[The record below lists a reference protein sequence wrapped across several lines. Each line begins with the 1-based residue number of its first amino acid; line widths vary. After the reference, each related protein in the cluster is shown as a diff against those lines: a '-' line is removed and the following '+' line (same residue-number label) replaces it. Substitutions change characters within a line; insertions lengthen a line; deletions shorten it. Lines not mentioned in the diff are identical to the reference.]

1 MLTIPVS
8 PASYNRSIRAHSTRS
23 FAKCLYSGRNYEDL
37 ASWLDAGEQHII
49 LPVTTRYP
57 MALLHDLS
65 PLSESVTTSLELGS
79 LKLLKA
85 YPRPLKDTGQI
96 LFLRGL
102 PSPNWI
108 SSIGGKYNIDPE
120 FFLHHLDFFVILPAR
135 AAFSFPGPRSS
146 SANIIRLC
154 VSTILS
160 HGNSVIIRGNEAL
173 QKRRKLDEE
182 MMSKYRR
189 HFRQETDP
197 GDSIVREFSTIDG
210 QYSILEQYI
219 SICVSKNGDGWMSK
233 CSCSASIILIHIL
246 TCQSSDM
253 AR

>member
-1 MLTIPVS
+1 
-8 PASYNRSIRAHSTRS
+8 
-23 FAKCLYSGRNYEDL
+23 
-37 ASWLDAGEQHII
+37 
-49 LPVTTRYP
+49 

-65 PLSESVTTSLELGS
+65 PPSESVAISLELGS
-79 LKLLKA
+79 LKNLEA

-102 PSPNWI
+102 PPPNWI

-120 FFLHHLDFFVILPAR
+120 FFLHHLDFFVTLPER

-160 HGNSVIIRGNEAL
+160 HGNSVLIHGNEAL
-173 QKRRKLDEE
+173 QRQRKLDEE
-182 MMSKYRR
+182 MMSNYRR
-189 HFRQETDP
+189 HFRQETDS

-219 SICVSKNGDGWMSK
+219 SICVSKNGEGWMSK
-233 CSCSASIILIHIL
+233 CSFFASTTLIQII
-246 TCQSSDM
+246 TCKSFDM
-253 AR
+253 ARWW